1 MSLLPQRKRMK
12 GVGRVAFM
20 ARLDDITAD
29 LEAGWPIKAVYQKC
43 SDKLGMSYAQFA
55 RTSTGSSGR
64 AITRMPQTAS
74 QHRKRQRRH
83 TIRFRKMT

>member
-55 RTSTGSSGR
+55 RVRRPDRQAGQSPECR
-64 AITRMPQTAS
+64 KPQANTAS
-74 QHRKRQRRH
+74 GNAVTRSGSAR
-83 TIRFRKMT
+83 